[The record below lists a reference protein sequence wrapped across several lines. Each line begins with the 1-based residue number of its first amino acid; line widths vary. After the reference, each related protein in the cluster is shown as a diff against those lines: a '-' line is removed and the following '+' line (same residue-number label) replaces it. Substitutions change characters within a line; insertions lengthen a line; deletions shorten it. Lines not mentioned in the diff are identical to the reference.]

1 MPIEIESTS
10 LLNILATN
18 TCSSRRSAP
27 RVVWRLSQS
36 MMRSSEDGYVF
47 ERNVV
52 TIKGW
57 GRMSAVDLVFVDL
70 GLVYAVLR

>member
-1 MPIEIESTS
+1 
-10 LLNILATN
+10 
-18 TCSSRRSAP
+18 
-27 RVVWRLSQS
+27 

-52 TIKGW
+52 TIRGW